1 MKPVEVFAGKRIH
14 LVRHAHKA
22 HMDEDGHPRV
32 GVEERQGHRLQGVEG
47 VYSQVTPTMERAV
60 MRRLQSRWENER

>member
-1 MKPVEVFAGKRIH
+1 
-14 LVRHAHKA
+14 A

-32 GVEERQGHRLQGVEG
+32 VVEERQGHRLQGVDG

-60 MRRLQSRWENER
+60 MRRLQSRWENERKRQHRPGG

>member
-14 LVRHAHKA
+14 LVRHAHTA
-22 HMDEDGHPRV
+22 HMDEDGPPRV
-32 GVEERQGHRLQGVEG
+32 VVEERQGHRLQGVEG

-60 MRRLQSRWENER
+60 MRR

>member
-22 HMDEDGHPRV
+22 HMDVDGHPRV
-32 GVEERQGHRLQGVEG
+32 VVVERQGHRLQGVEG

-60 MRRLQSRWENER
+60 MRRLQSRW